1 MNNKADL
8 PEGWIQFRLDG
19 STQYKNTA
27 EGLTVRKFS
36 TRWMVIHR
44 YVDTGKRFMSAQQA
58 IEYAEQLRKQ
68 RFAYGRAGRGP
79 YLNRCE

>member
-27 EGLTVRKFS
+27 EALTVRKFA
-36 TRWMVIHR
+36 TRWMVIHHYR
-44 YVDTGKRFMSAQQA
+44 DTGKRFMSAQQA
-58 IEYAEQLRKQ
+58 IEHAEQLREQ
-68 RFAYGRAGRGP
+68 ERM
-79 YLNRCE
+79 